1 MKAKRMKEN
10 GRTSSREATRN
21 SVEKSFNEGVSNRRT
36 SKKKSNKKWTKILL
50 IVIVLIIALIVISKV
65 CIDNQINKVNCVE
78 LNKDEIKVTDGI
90 EQKLEGYRTIAIMG
104 VDGTSDEMQPERG
117 TDFIVLA
124 TINEQNRKVA
134 LTTIY
139 RDTYLEITGQDL
151 NKISNAYAEGKE
163 TLALSTLNENL
174 DLNIKEF
181 VTLNVG
187 AMENIVDAI
196 GGIEVNITDEE
207 LQSINGYINEV
218 SRQTG
223 ETATY
228 VEKSGS
234 QKLNGMQ
241 ALAYGRIKFVGSG
254 NYKKAERMV
263 TVLMTVIK
271 QAKKSNV
278 FQINGLADVLLP
290 KLYTN
295 VNRDE
300 VFDLM
305 KKISDYEILNNVG
318 WPYKVKGATVDGV
331 WYLAPTTLESAVK
344 ELHEKVYGQTNY
356 EPSNKVK
363 EISGKVI
370 EKTGYAE

>member
-1 MKAKRMKEN
+1 MKAKRMKEGN
-10 GRTSSREATRN
+10 
-21 SVEKSFNEGVSNRRT
+21 FNEGVSNRRT
-36 SKKKSNKKWTKILL
+36 SKKKNNKKWKKILL
-50 IVIVLIIALIVISKV
+50 IVIVVIIAIIAISAI
-65 CIDNQINKVNCVE
+65 CINSQINKVNYVE
-78 LNKDEIKVTDGI
+78 LNKDEIKVTDGVA
-90 EQKLEGYRTIAIMG
+90 EQLDGYRTIAIMG
-104 VDGTSDEMQPERG
+104 VDGTVNEMEPERG

-139 RDTYLEITGQDL
+139 RDTYLQITGQDL
-151 NKISNAYAEGKE
+151 NKVSDAYAEGKE

-187 AMENIVDAI
+187 AMENIVDAV
-196 GGIEVNITDEE
+196 GGIELNITEEE

-218 SRQTG
+218 ARENG
-223 ETATY
+223 KTATY
-228 VEKSGS
+228 VEKEGN

-241 ALAYGRIKFVGSG
+241 ALAYGRIKFIGNG

-263 TVLMTVIK
+263 TVLMSVIK
-271 QAKKSNV
+271 QAKKSNI

-300 VFDLM
+300 IFDLM

-363 EISGKVI
+363 EISSKVI

>member
-90 EQKLEGYRTIAIMG
+90 EQKLQGYRTIAIMG

-300 VFDLM
+300 IFDLM